1 MVKTLS
7 MTRYAIVFALL
18 ALVAL
23 TPDMAS
29 ALTGLETGVCTIVNV
44 LTGKVGRA
52 VATVGIIFLGIGA
65 FFGKVN
71 WGLAI
76 IVAIGVMGIFGAAI
90 IARELGNSATSGSAG
105 TGC

>member
-1 MVKTLS
+1 MVKSLS
-7 MTRYAIVFALL
+7 MTRYALVFALL

-29 ALTGLETGVCTIVNV
+29 ALGNLTGGVCSIVNV
-44 LTGKVGRA
+44 LTGKAGRA

-71 WGLAI
+71 WGLALVI
-76 IVAIGVMGIFGAAI
+76 SIGIVAIFGASS
-90 IARELGNSATSGSAG
+90 IATNLASQAGGTTGN
-105 TGC
+105 C

>member
-1 MVKTLS
+1 MVKSVS
-7 MTRYAIVFALL
+7 MTRYALVFALL
-18 ALVAL
+18 ALVVL

-29 ALTGLETGVCTIVNV
+29 ALTGLQNGVCTIVNV
-44 LTGKVGRA
+44 LTGKIGRA

-76 IVAIGVMGIFGAAI
+76 IVAVGVMGIFGAAI
-90 IARELGNSATSGSAG
+90 IAKELGNSVAG
-105 TGC
+105 TAGSTC